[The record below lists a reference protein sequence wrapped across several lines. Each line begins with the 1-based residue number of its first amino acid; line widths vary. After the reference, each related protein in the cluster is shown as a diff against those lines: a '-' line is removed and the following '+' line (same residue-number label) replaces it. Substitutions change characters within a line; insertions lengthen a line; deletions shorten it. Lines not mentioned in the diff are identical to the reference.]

1 MFFIEWLNAVVFG
14 PAMLFAVFGAGIFF
28 LIRTRFFYI
37 LHPIRVMRSLF
48 APKGER
54 TGGISPFRALC
65 TALAGTLGVGNIV
78 GVSTAITAGGA
89 GAVFWMWISA
99 LCAMVLKYAEVVL
112 GVKYRHNDGGTIR
125 GGAPYYIRDAIG
137 KKGLA
142 VFFAVCLIVAS
153 FSLGCSVQSRAVAD
167 AAEITFGIHPAL
179 TGGVLAVICLT
190 VLIGGLRSVSG
201 FTVRIIPALTAA
213 FIVMSVISIS
223 VRISDVPAVIG
234 DIFSSAFSFDAAAGG
249 IFGFLTSRAVR
260 YGIARGIASNEAGCG
275 TAPTAHASAETDSAV
290 RQGLWGLLEVA
301 IDTLLLCTLTALVIL
316 LNRTEGVGDGIAPV
330 IAGFEAFWGGF
341 APTAIT
347 LSIFF
352 FALSTL
358 ICWSY
363 YGLEALR
370 FISSSTKLQR
380 VYLGTFCLSVV
391 PMCCMGTAF
400 LWELSDLVV
409 GIMTVINVIVLILR
423 SGEIT
428 GATREFFVNVCR
440 RQTHNAEQGEAHN
453 S

>member
-1 MFFIEWLNAVVFG
+1 MIIIEWLNAVIFG
-14 PAMLFAVFGAGIFF
+14 PAMLCCVFGAGIFF

-48 APKGER
+48 APVGER
-54 TGGISPFRALC
+54 TGGLSPFRALC

-78 GVSTAITAGGA
+78 GVSTAIAAGGA

-112 GVKYRHNDGGTIR
+112 GVKYRQSDGGSVY
-125 GGAPYYIRDAIG
+125 GGAPYYIRDAVG
-137 KKGLA
+137 GRGLA
-142 VFFAVCLIVAS
+142 VFFSICLIVAS

-167 AAEITFGIHPAL
+167 AAEITFGINPAL
-179 TGGVLAVICLT
+179 TGGLLAVICLA

-201 FTVRIIPALTAA
+201 FTVRIIPALTLG

-223 VRISDVPAVIG
+223 ARISDVPAVMG
-234 DIFSSAFSFDAAAGG
+234 EIFASAFRFDAAAGG
-249 IFGFLTSRAVR
+249 LLGFMTSRAVR

-275 TAPTAHASAETDSAV
+275 TAPTAHSAAETDSPV

-316 LNRTEGVGDGIAPV
+316 LNRTEHAGDGIAPV
-330 IAGFEAFWGGF
+330 IVGFEAFWGRF
-341 APTAIT
+341 APAAIT
-347 LSIFF
+347 VSIFF

-370 FISSSTKLQR
+370 FINPNARLQR
-380 VYLGTFCLSVV
+380 IYLAVFCLSVV
-391 PMCCMGTAF
+391 PMCCMDTIF

-409 GIMTVINVIVLILR
+409 GVMTLINVAVLLLR

-428 GATREFFVNVCR
+428 RATREFFVK
-440 RQTHNAEQGEAHN
+440 
-453 S
+453 

>member
-1 MFFIEWLNAVVFG
+1 MIFIEWLNAAVFG

-28 LIRTRFFYI
+28 LFRTRFFYI
-37 LHPIRVMRSLF
+37 LHPVRVMRSLF
-48 APKGER
+48 PPKSER

-78 GVSTAITAGGA
+78 GVATAIAAGGA

-112 GVKYRHNDGGTIR
+112 GVKYRIEVGKEVR
-125 GGAPYYIRDAIG
+125 GGAPYYIRDALG
-137 KKGLA
+137 KRSLA

-179 TGGVLAVICLT
+179 TGGVLAVICLA

-201 FTVRIIPALTAA
+201 FTVRIIPALTVG
-213 FIVMSVISIS
+213 FIVMSLVSVA
-223 VRISDVPAVIG
+223 VRISDVPAVIAE
-234 DIFSSAFSFDAAAGG
+234 IFTSAFDFDSALGG
-249 IFGFLTSRAVR
+249 AFGFLTSRAVR

-275 TAPTAHASAETDSAV
+275 TAPTAHAAAETDSPV

-316 LNRTEGVGDGIAPV
+316 LNRTEGAGDGIAPV
-330 IAGFEAFWGGF
+330 ISGFEAFWGGL
-341 APTAIT
+341 APAAIT

-352 FALSTL
+352 FALATL

-370 FISSSTKLQR
+370 FITPKSSWQR
-380 VYLGTFCLSVV
+380 LYLAVFCLSVV
-391 PMCCMGTAF
+391 PMCCMGTTF

-409 GIMTVINVIVLILR
+409 GVMTVINVVVLIMH
-423 SGEIT
+423 SGEIK
-428 GATREFFVNVCR
+428 RETDSFFGRKV
-440 RQTHNAEQGEAHN
+440 
-453 S
+453 